1 MHPMALLVL
10 WTAAS
15 ADVGGVVGL
24 ELLRPP
30 EVDVSAVQ
38 PAVETSAVATL
49 RDAEAAL
56 EASRRTAAARQ
67 QDLRRLSRVM
77 VLSARLADTEVRARR
92 VELTAAHQG
101 ERVQRLAGPPPE
113 DAATYQ
119 VDASKEALDEA
130 RARAELAH
138 AEVELLRD
146 HAAHARS
153 VRALER
159 VRLAEVRAR
168 GASPPTPPDALLRR
182 QAVRVRLEAAEARR
196 RARVLVAQAHTRAA
210 AEALSSER

>member
-1 MHPMALLVL
+1 LFGS
-10 WTAAS
+10 W
-15 ADVGGVVGL
+15 
-24 ELLRPP
+24 
-30 EVDVSAVQ
+30 
-38 PAVETSAVATL
+38 
-49 RDAEAAL
+49 
-56 EASRRTAAARQ
+56 
-67 QDLRRLSRVM
+67 
-77 VLSARLADTEVRARR
+77 RLAFAWIHEPHVFHR
-92 VELTAAHQG
+92 QG
-101 ERVQRLAGPPPE
+101 PTFDLHFK
-113 DAATYQ
+113 D
-119 VDASKEALDEA
+119 
-130 RARAELAH
+130 ELAH